1 MYNLQLITFG
11 IIIVLLVFAWGAL
24 MAFTPQRFWD
34 LAKVDWNADVIDVRD
49 RRKRHLVRIAGWMI
63 IAVSALTLI
72 VLILAAFS
80 GARMQPFR

>member
-11 IIIVLLVFAWGAL
+11 IIILLLVFAWGAL
-24 MAFTPQRFWD
+24 MAFSPQRFWN

-63 IAVSALTLI
+63 IVVSTMMLV
-72 VLILAAFS
+72 VLVLAALK
-80 GARMQPFR
+80 

>member
-1 MYNLQLITFG
+1 MYNLQIITFG

-24 MAFTPQRFWD
+24 MAFSPQRFWN

-63 IAVSALTLI
+63 IVVSTMMLV
-72 VLILAAFS
+72 VLVLAALK
-80 GARMQPFR
+80 

>member
-11 IIIVLLVFAWGAL
+11 VIVVLLVFAWGAL
-24 MAFTPQRFWD
+24 MAFSPQRFWN

-63 IAVSALTLI
+63 IGVSTLMLIELIIAAVK
-72 VLILAAFS
+72 
-80 GARMQPFR
+80 